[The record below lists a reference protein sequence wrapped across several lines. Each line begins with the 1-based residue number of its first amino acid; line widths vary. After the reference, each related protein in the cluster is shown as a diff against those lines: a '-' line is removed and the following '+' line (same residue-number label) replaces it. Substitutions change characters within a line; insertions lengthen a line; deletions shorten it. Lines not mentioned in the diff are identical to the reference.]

1 MYIFFKEQFKKILAY
16 VLLLFVLKIL
26 GEMIIISESNFTV
39 LLSLVNFIFITF
51 ITKTWIYDYKKKND
65 KDLEKFKG
73 EIKNYNLVTKLQY
86 DLEFKIYL
94 ELSEVIN
101 NLYSNVYSQEM
112 ELKNLIDLKEDI
124 AKNGEKI
131 KNKIKICQQLDID
144 FRDKWNNLVEKK
156 NKYRPFFEKH
166 IYLKVDEIH
175 QKILNVDSF
184 FEKENS
190 KEVFDKL
197 NKIDIDIEE
206 LSDLIRK
213 RIESMKII

>member
-1 MYIFFKEQFKKILAY
+1 MYIFLKEQLKKILAY

-26 GEMIIISESNFTV
+26 GNMIIISESNFTV

-94 ELSEVIN
+94 ELSEVVN

-124 AKNGEKI
+124 A
-131 KNKIKICQQLDID
+131 
-144 FRDKWNNLVEKK
+144 
-156 NKYRPFFEKH
+156 
-166 IYLKVDEIH
+166 
-175 QKILNVDSF
+175 
-184 FEKENS
+184 
-190 KEVFDKL
+190 
-197 NKIDIDIEE
+197 
-206 LSDLIRK
+206 
-213 RIESMKII
+213 